1 MNSTPEA
8 ASLTE
13 TLLSSIRLQRH
24 IGTRVFISTQEPTI
38 SPSLLDLC
46 SITIVHRFSSP
57 EWLLC
62 LKSHLAAL
70 AHDEG
75 NGGMGAKGIFGDI
88 VRLRVGEALVFAP
101 SAVVGLAEE
110 KLGEKER
117 ELVRL
122 GTGFLRI
129 MVRARITEDGGKSV
143 MAS

>member
-1 MNSTPEA
+1 
-8 ASLTE
+8 
-13 TLLSSIRLQRH
+13 
-24 IGTRVFISTQEPTI
+24 
-38 SPSLLDLC
+38 
-46 SITIVHRFSSP
+46 
-57 EWLLC
+57 
-62 LKSHLAAL
+62 
-70 AHDEG
+70 
-75 NGGMGAKGIFGDI
+75 MGAKGIFGDI